1 MDYFPLVHFHTIIT
15 LEDSG
20 GGIKKKK
27 RKPSQ
32 VNVISQTKAN

>member
-27 RKPSQ
+27 ENPHK
-32 VNVISQTKAN
+32 